1 MRIVISLPEGQ
12 NVRNLLEN
20 NIIEELNRVFQ
31 RPEIL
36 ILTPAYNISSF
47 TDIWTAKGNIKWGK
61 LLPFQTSRKQ
71 RYLFTYRRKFAQ
83 RKMYSISR
91 FLLARE
97 RDLEYT
103 GYEYYYQLLAE
114 KPKETLV
121 LCSHIHLPFEIPLAN
136 AAKKLGIP
144 VIGLVN
150 SWDNVYKGIQTHPD
164 KVLVW
169 GDINFQDMVHM
180 EGYDPERVLAIGAP
194 PFDLYFDRSILQ
206 SREVFC
212 DKIGLDPK
220 RPIFLY
226 ASIGQYVP
234 FFEETFLLKELE
246 EIANEFAPHERPQII
261 CRLHPWSKKELFKDF
276 VANKD
281 IVFSAFEN
289 YVPTLNWCPTRDEI
303 IFSANLLKH
312 SAICI
317 SPGSTMVLEAA
328 IFDTPTIVP
337 VYNAYQP
344 EIWDNYYKRF
354 CLAMHFG
361 RLAHNGFVPIV
372 RNREQLKSW
381 VLKYMT
387 QPSAMKDKRKQIVN
401 DYIKYQDGES
411 IQRIVKELEKVSRQN
426 GRSHNDLER

>member
-31 RPEIL
+31 QPEIF

-47 TDIWTAKGNIKWGK
+47 TDIWSAKGNIKWGK

-71 RYLFTYRRKFAQ
+71 RYLYAYRRKFAQ
-83 RKMYSISR
+83 RKMLSISR

-97 RDLEYT
+97 REIEYS
-103 GYEYYYQLLAE
+103 GYEYYRQLLSE
-114 KPKETLV
+114 KPKETIV

-136 AAKKLGIP
+136 TAKKLGIP

-150 SWDNVYKGIQTHPD
+150 SWDNVFKGIQTHPD

-169 GDINFQDMVHM
+169 GDVNHQDMLDM
-180 EGYDPERVLAIGAP
+180 EGYDPTKVKAVGAP
-194 PFDLYFDRSILQ
+194 PFDLYFDPSTCQ
-206 SREVFC
+206 SREDFC
-212 DKIGLDPK
+212 QTVGLDPK

-234 FFEETFLLKELE
+234 FFEETFLLRELE
-246 EIANEFAPHERPQII
+246 LIAQEFERDKRPQII

-276 VANKD
+276 ASNKD

-289 YVPTLNWCPTRDEI
+289 YVPTLNWCPTRKEVV
-303 IFSANLLKH
+303 FSANLLKH
-312 SAICI
+312 CAICI

-328 IFDTPTIVP
+328 IFNTPTLVP
-337 VYNAYQP
+337 VYNGYQP

-361 RLAHNGFVPIV
+361 RLARNRFVPIV
-372 RNREQLKSW
+372 RNRSELKEW
-381 VLKYMT
+381 VMKFLED
-387 QPSAMKDKRKQIVN
+387 PSAMKNERERIVK
-401 DYIKYQDGES
+401 DYIKYNDGAS
-411 IQRIVKELEKVSRQN
+411 IKRIVNELKAASRLN
-426 GRSHNDLER
+426 GKNT